1 MEIERIERFVGYM
14 SSHSPGQYFLS
25 KGIAPHDLANR
36 LETLPTL
43 EREVIL
49 ARAASTSLRQIA
61 KRIGLT
67 PEGVRYLEGQAINKL
82 RNQPTK
88 QKAEGEE
95 LRQVLEQRL
104 GIPLDSLLEE
114 LPRQEREILLWYANG
129 FPLAELAP
137 ALGLSLGEVVQ
148 MRDEVIA
155 RISNQHKGATTDEW
169 AELKAT
175 VVRTLAKQSLTYT
188 DLDALLRIS
197 RTRTR
202 KLMGELV
209 KEGKAE
215 VSDELPLRFY
225 APGAL
230 GQD

>member
-1 MEIERIERFVGYM
+1 M
-14 SSHSPGQYFLS
+14 SSRSPGHYFLS
-25 KGIAPHDLANR
+25 KGIAPHELAGR

-67 PEGVRYLEGQAINKL
+67 YEGVRYLEGQAINKL
-82 RNQPTK
+82 RNQPPQQKRKKPK

-95 LRQVLEQRL
+95 FRQILEQRL
-104 GIPLDSLLEE
+104 GAPLDLLLEE

-169 AELKAT
+169 AELKVT
-175 VVRTLAKQSLTYT
+175 VLRALAQRSLTYT
-188 DLDALLRIS
+188 DLDSLLGIS
-197 RTRTR
+197 RSRIR

-209 KEGKAE
+209 KDGKAE

-225 APGAL
+225 IPE
-230 GQD
+230 